1 MLSSSFIRHIMFKV
15 EGDIGIGP
23 DGSDVSMPRG
33 KKLKKRS
40 GWGISRAMVT

>member
-1 MLSSSFIRHIMFKV
+1 MISSSFVHLIMSEV
-15 EGDIGIGP
+15 VADIGIGP